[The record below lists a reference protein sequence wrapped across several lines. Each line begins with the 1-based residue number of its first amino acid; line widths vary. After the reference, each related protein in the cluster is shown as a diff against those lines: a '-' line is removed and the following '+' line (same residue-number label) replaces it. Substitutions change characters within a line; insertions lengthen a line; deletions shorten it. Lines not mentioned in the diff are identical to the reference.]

1 MNIILFGP
9 PGAGKG
15 TQAEKIVTAFDLH
28 KVSTGDLLRK
38 EVKDETEIGKEIKS
52 LMDKG
57 SFVSDDTM
65 NDLIRKILSNN
76 IYHNRI
82 IFDGYPRNL
91 NQAKSFN
98 ILLKKYDQKIS
109 LVLSLDV
116 DKETLVKRV
125 LGRRTCTKCGFTFNK
140 YFNPATNKDHT
151 CDSRFLKKRTDDNEK
166 TILNRYESYLEKTLP
181 MLNFYKDLNLFHQ
194 INGKGKIDEIFDEIR
209 GIITTLEA

>member
-1 MNIILFGP
+1 MRILLLGP

-15 TQAEKIVTAFDLH
+15 TQAEKIVTSFDLH

-38 EVKDETEIGKEIKS
+38 EVKDESELGNKIKS

-57 SFVSDDTM
+57 SFVSDDII
-65 NDLIRKILSNN
+65 NDLIKKILSNN
-76 IYHNRI
+76 NYYNRI

-91 NQAKSFN
+91 NQAMNFN

-109 LVLSLDV
+109 LVLSLNV
-116 DKETLVKRV
+116 DKETVVKRV
-125 LGRRTCTKCGFTFNK
+125 LGRRICTKCGFTFNI
-140 YFNPATNKDHT
+140 YFNPANNIDHT
-151 CDSRFLKKRTDDNEK
+151 CDSSFLKKRTDDNEK
-166 TILNRYESYLEKTLP
+166 TIINRYENYLKKTLP

-209 GIITTLEA
+209 SIIATLEA